1 MAKQRVE
8 AHEGEYGFD
17 FKFYLKDANGAA
29 YTTLAGTETPTLW
42 LKEPGED
49 AFSIG
54 TGSVNDTATGEIYVA
69 IDSSD
74 ASDLEEGVYSGQLE
88 IAGAAILLITMEV
101 EVRIKRRIGS

>member
-54 TGSVNDTATGEIYVA
+54 TGTVNDTDTGEIYVE
-69 IDSSD
+69 IDSDD
-74 ASDLEEGVYSGQLE
+74 AALLVEGVYGGQLE
-88 IAGAAILLITMEV
+88 ILAAASLLITIEV
-101 EVRIKRRIGS
+101 VLVPSY